1 MVTEA
6 KSITLTVI
14 LLVLSTDDGGIFETR
29 IEALDSTRVED
40 LVREYF
46 AKADEVRLQVYY
58 FFLFVFI

>member
-1 MVTEA
+1 LVTEA